1 MTSGDCRDRLFGIR
15 ENSPPRL
22 RSKAVSLS
30 PRHDSLLLELL
41 QNSDF
46 FDGSPSVKEFL
57 KLKKAN
63 EVFGV
68 TNSFP
73 GFEDFK
79 KYLQNSLN
87 EFSEMQWRVISRI
100 FDQNQAPSSK
110 EVVKL
115 RTNVWM
121 VMHLSRCFAPNPN
134 TNIQTILKEFRRNL
148 MLAKLL
154 PLLRRIRCKICLT
167 KVQKWTLDDH
177 SANCFKFNFLKN
189 NLDKLNHRIL
199 PLCDQIK
206 NSIFETQFVPESP
219 PRVRALIGSK
229 LSQSHDRNKYS
240 PEGRISPRRSSKPM
254 LQFQSV
260 LLQGSDNND
269 MTSKNQNPIKPL
281 ALFLR
286 SEISINNLIKEEF
299 ESSSSFANK
308 NLVEFGFKSPLRLHA
323 SNSHRINES
332 NENKP
337 YKKDEINQLSCNRF
351 SASKVNSYQS
361 IGKEIS
367 KQSSENMNIRDGSY
381 RNSFLDRK
389 RNRKTKTFTMQE
401 ISSRQKE
408 RKSVSFDRNFQSKE
422 ESVLQDK
429 NFKSKLDRKV
439 IDISPLYIK
448 NENFSFNN
456 QEETLA
462 LKKII
467 DRANSSYLQGKYN
480 EKMGYLQSSQIMVN
494 TTDLM
499 RDQIDAQLFGKEQKK
514 SKLISAE
521 QDIKISKNN
530 YSNISPKKVESPH
543 SKVKQYGSNQ
553 HNSSDSSKNVTSIST
568 SKRKLG
574 KNPLIPGFLTKLIEE
589 NPNKEAEVIKS
600 YSYKKV
606 EENPVEKSED
616 MLLGEYFDE
625 NSENEVEMMM
635 SPEPRKEF
643 SGLKKSRSEIK
654 GFKIKLNPIDS
665 QSEKNGSSSDSS
677 KKKQPVN
684 TFTRNQQQMISIL
697 KRNSN
702 TEYVKPSHL
711 SRDPRELT
719 LFFLSRDMAKYKMQL
734 LVNPYFENIFNDKT
748 LVEKLQTTY
757 LKELHHFPKLYKMVQ
772 ELMQCV
778 SRRSK
783 IIHQSKKY
791 YSCLKKLDAPAF
803 EQRFLKDFKS
813 RSFANLNEFEDPAP
827 MKQIS
832 QPARCTVGP
841 EVDSVH
847 FLQMRSNHTSPG
859 FTIEGL
865 RRANS
870 DSCIITNNLKERI
883 FEMKTSS
890 AKIEDFKIERKLGQG
905 GYGVVYLVRQK
916 ATNDYFAMKSVKL
929 PHSTN
934 AKLLQELQNEISILR
949 LIKGKFL
956 AKAFF
961 SFIQHDSL
969 FIVMEY
975 LVGGD
980 FRKLLESEG
989 YFEFPVTQFY
999 SAELVMALE
1008 ELHKQ
1013 IIHRDLKPENLLLDV
1028 NGHLKLADFGLS
1040 ELHSKYSIASLE
1052 ASDCRGL
1059 RLSKKG
1065 TLDYIPPEVLFPQ
1078 HEIVSS
1084 EQLLERIRH
1093 LEMKTRGLPK
1103 SHDILT
1109 AVPTSHFLTSPVG
1122 LLASGKSG
1130 AKSEIK
1136 RENQEKNLGDIGNE
1150 QQTNEYK
1157 DIHKGSYQQLHE
1169 ENNDDIDVEK
1179 EANDDID
1186 NQSRKAKS
1194 PGCSVHKLA
1203 SLEDFSPPN
1212 ERRVSKTIALR
1223 GVEESI
1229 IFELQG
1235 GQKTQF
1241 DLMFRESL
1249 RQQAELLEL
1258 RRDPRVVKSQVE
1270 LTLSGQAAEVHRVR
1284 EFLSAQR
1291 RLEAIDWWAVGCL
1304 IYEFATGVSP
1314 FGGETLEEI
1323 EDNIRNHRIT
1333 WLPVGH
1339 GPEQMTPETRDI
1351 IEKLLERNPKK
1362 RLGFNGVGE
1371 VKSHPFFKGVDWD
1384 TLKARKAPFVVSPS
1398 LRLSQMSPNK
1408 VSIGR
1413 VEARAR
1419 VNPLD
1424 LQMNRIDLLDEKNIK
1439 VFNFWKSRHEK
1450 IMAKLQIKLSQC

>member
-1 MTSGDCRDRLFGIR
+1 MTSGDSKDRLFGIR

-79 KYLQNSLN
+79 KYLQNSLS
-87 EFSEMQWRVISRI
+87 EFSEMQWRVLSRI
-100 FDQNQAPSSK
+100 FDQNHAPSSK
-110 EVVKL
+110 EVLKL

-134 TNIQTILKEFRRNL
+134 TSFQTILQEFRRNL

-219 PRVRALIGSK
+219 PRNRALIGSK

-240 PEGRISPRRSSKPM
+240 PERGISPRRSSQLL
-254 LQFQSV
+254 LQFQSG
-260 LLQGSDNND
+260 LLQESDKND
-269 MTSKNQNPIKPL
+269 ITSKNQNPIRPL

-286 SEISINNLIKEEF
+286 SEISIKNLIKEEF

-308 NLVEFGFKSPLRLHA
+308 NLVEFGFKSPHRLHA
-323 SNSHRINES
+323 SNSRKINES
-332 NENKP
+332 DENRL
-337 YKKDEINQLSCNRF
+337 YTKDEINGPPRNRF
-351 SASKVNSYQS
+351 SASKVNSNQS
-361 IGKEIS
+361 ISKEIS
-367 KQSSENMNIRDGSY
+367 KQSSENMKVREGFY
-381 RNSFLDRK
+381 RNSFSDWK
-389 RNRKTKTFTMQE
+389 KNRKTKTFTMQD
-401 ISSRQKE
+401 ISSTHRE
-408 RKSVSFDRNFQSKE
+408 RKSISFDKNFQSKD
-422 ESVLQDK
+422 ESVLQDR
-429 NFKSKLDRKV
+429 NFDSKLDRKV

-448 NENFSFNN
+448 NEDFSFNN
-456 QEETLA
+456 HEETLA
-462 LKKII
+462 INKII
-467 DRANSSYLQGKYN
+467 DRANSSYFERKLN
-480 EKMGYLQSSQIMVN
+480 EKMRYLKSPQIMVN

-499 RDQIDAQLFGKEQKK
+499 RDQIDVQLLKQERKK
-514 SKLISAE
+514 SQLIVAE

-530 YSNISPKKVESPH
+530 YSNISLKNVESPH
-543 SKVKQYGSNQ
+543 SKVNRYGSNQ

-568 SKRKLG
+568 SKRNLG
-574 KNPLIPGFLTKLIEE
+574 KNSIIPAFLTKLIEE
-589 NPNKEAEVIKS
+589 NSNKEAEVINNNS
-600 YSYKKV
+600 NKKL
-606 EENPVEKSED
+606 EENPVEESGD

-625 NSENEVEMMM
+625 NSENEVEMMS

-643 SGLKKSRSEIK
+643 SCLKKSRSEIQ
-654 GFKIKLNPIDS
+654 GFQIKLNPIDS
-665 QSEKNGSSSDSS
+665 QSERNVSSSESL
-677 KKKQPVN
+677 KRKQPTN

-711 SRDPRELT
+711 SHDPRELT
-719 LFFLSRDMAKYKMQL
+719 LFYLSQDMAKYKMQL

-748 LVEKLQTTY
+748 FVEKLQMNY
-757 LKELHHFPKLYKMVQ
+757 LKELHYFPKLYKMVQ
-772 ELMQCV
+772 ELVECV

-813 RSFANLNEFEDPAP
+813 RSFANLNEFEDPVP

-847 FLQMRSNHTSPG
+847 FLQMRSNNTSPG

-883 FEMKTSS
+883 FEMKTCS

-929 PHSTN
+929 PHSAN
-934 AKLLQELQNEISILR
+934 EKLLQELQNEISILR

-1040 ELHSKYSIASLE
+1040 ELHSKYSIASLK

-1078 HEIVSS
+1078 NEIFSS
-1084 EQLLERIRH
+1084 ELLLERIRH
-1093 LEMKTRGLPK
+1093 LEMKTRGLPR
-1103 SHDILT
+1103 SHNILT
-1109 AVPTSHFLTSPVG
+1109 AVPTSHFLTSPVC

-1130 AKSEIK
+1130 AKTEIQ
-1136 RENQEKNLGDIGNE
+1136 RENQEKNSGNIDIE
-1150 QQTNEYK
+1150 QQRNDYK
-1157 DIHKGSYQQLHE
+1157 DIYKGLHQHLHE
-1169 ENNDDIDVEK
+1169 ENNDHINAEK
-1179 EANDDID
+1179 EGNEEID

-1194 PGCSVHKLA
+1194 PGYSVHELA

-1212 ERRVSKTIALR
+1212 ERRVSKMIALR

-1235 GQKTQF
+1235 AQKTQI

-1249 RQQAELLEL
+1249 RQQTELLEL
-1258 RRDPRVVKSQVE
+1258 RRDPRVVKSQIE
-1270 LTLSGQAAEVHRVR
+1270 LALSGQAAEIYRVR

-1351 IEKLLERNPKK
+1351 IEKLLERNPQK

-1371 VKSHPFFKGVDWD
+1371 VKAHPFFKGVDWE
-1384 TLKARKAPFVVSPS
+1384 TLKTRKAPFVISPS
-1398 LRLSQMSPNK
+1398 LRISQMSPNK
-1408 VSIGR
+1408 VSIGQ
-1413 VEARAR
+1413 VEAKAR